1 MKYIGQLCIILGI
14 SVIGEVLNHLIPLP
28 VPASIYGLVIMLIL
42 LCTKALKV
50 HHVKETSDFLLAAM
64 PIMFVPAGAG
74 IIKYWEYIKTL
85 LIPCIIIMIIVTV
98 VVMAVTGRVTQVI
111 IKAKEEGGKT
121 NAQ

>member
-42 LCTKALKV
+42 LCTKVLKV

-64 PIMFVPAGAG
+64 PIMFIPAGAG
-74 IIKYWEYIKTL
+74 VIKYWSYIKPM
-85 LIPCIIIMIIVTV
+85 LIPCIIIMIVVTIIVMV
-98 VVMAVTGRVTQVI
+98 VTGKVTQVI
-111 IKAKEEGGKT
+111 IKIKEKGGKT

>member
-42 LCTKALKV
+42 LCTKLIKV
-50 HHVKETSDFLLAAM
+50 HHVKETSDFLLAVM

-74 IIKYWEYIKTL
+74 VIKYWSVIKPMI
-85 LIPCIIIMIIVTV
+85 IPCIIIMLLVTIIVMV
-98 VVMAVTGRVTQVI
+98 VTGRVTQAI
-111 IKAKEEGGKT
+111 IRLTGKEKG
-121 NAQ
+121 NA